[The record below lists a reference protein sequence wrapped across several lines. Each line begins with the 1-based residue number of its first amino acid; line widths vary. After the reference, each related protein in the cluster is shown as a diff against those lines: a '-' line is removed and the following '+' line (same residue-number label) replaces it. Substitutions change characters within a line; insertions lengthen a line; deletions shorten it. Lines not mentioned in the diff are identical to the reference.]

1 MDPELEADDSDFPQ
15 HRKFRSGLTAVR
27 VRSGLGTALLSPNCH
42 LGAVL
47 PSVATKRMTIGRLML
62 VQAVASAAVRAFLPQ
77 SPPAEKAAAREQRFP
92 GILSLL
98 F

>member
-1 MDPELEADDSDFPQ
+1 
-15 HRKFRSGLTAVR
+15 
-27 VRSGLGTALLSPNCH
+27 
-42 LGAVL
+42 
-47 PSVATKRMTIGRLML
+47 MTIGRLML

>member
-1 MDPELEADDSDFPQ
+1 MIAIFRSTG
-15 HRKFRSGLTAVR
+15 KFRSGLTAVR